1 MPHGPVLRT
10 RSGRGELMSLF
21 SDMDWVI
28 IAAVAVFLLFGK
40 ENGEMLRTLGRWYA
54 RAMKV
59 KQELLGE
66 LTKAADLPVPPGQP
80 LSIRGTLL
88 GLDSPVTHVSGI
100 PAAVRQAPTVPSA
113 PVPGPPFPWTGGY
126 PVPTWSTT
134 VPSSNSSWEN
144 VR

>member
-1 MPHGPVLRT
+1 MA
-10 RSGRGELMSLF
+10 LF
-21 SDMDWVI
+21 SDLDWVI

-40 ENGEMLRTLGRWYA
+40 ENGQMLRTLGRWYA

-66 LTKAADLPVPPGQP
+66 LTKAADLPIAPGQQ
-80 LSIRGTLL
+80 LSIRGTIL

-100 PAAVRQAPTVPSA
+100 PAAVRVAPTVPYTPSYE
-113 PVPGPPFPWTGGY
+113 PTLPWTGGY

-134 VPSSNSSWEN
+134 VPSAPPSREG
-144 VR
+144 VQ

>member
-1 MPHGPVLRT
+1 
-10 RSGRGELMSLF
+10 MSLF
-21 SDMDWVI
+21 SDLDWVI

-40 ENGEMLRTLGRWYA
+40 ENGQWLRTFGRWYG
-54 RAMKV
+54 RVMRL

-66 LTKAADLPVPPGQP
+66 LTKAADLPIGAGQQ

-100 PAAVRQAPTVPSA
+100 PAAVRVAPTVPYTPTA
-113 PVPGPPFPWTGGY
+113 DPALPWTGGY

-134 VPSSNSSWEN
+134 VAPGLSGTEGE
-144 VR
+144 R